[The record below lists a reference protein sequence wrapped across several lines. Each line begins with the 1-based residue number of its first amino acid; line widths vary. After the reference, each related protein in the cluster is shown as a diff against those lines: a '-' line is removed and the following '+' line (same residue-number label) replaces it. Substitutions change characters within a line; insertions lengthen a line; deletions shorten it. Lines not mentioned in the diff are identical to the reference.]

1 MLDSVCTRITAFF
14 CRSLY
19 FLVLLSLIV
28 ARPAVAAVDLV
39 WPPPPDKA
47 RIQFARVIT
56 NPADIG
62 IKKSFFKKLWDFLA
76 GEEEEELVRPFG
88 LAVKNGRLFVT
99 DTGGQS
105 LHILD
110 FGEGKYTLAS
120 NKKIQILAPV
130 GIAVTKGGKAL
141 VADSLLKK
149 ILVFNN
155 KGDFEG
161 EFARGF
167 AFQRP
172 TAVAVSPVDEAV
184 WIVDTLA
191 HQIIKF
197 SFSGEKLI
205 TIGKRGVK
213 HGEFNYPSG
222 VVIARD
228 GRVFICDTLNAR
240 VQIFSSTGK
249 FISAFGKQGDSTGD
263 FSHPKSVALDSDGN
277 IYVVDGLFDA
287 VQIFDEK
294 GRLLLVFGLRGTREG
309 EFYVPASIV
318 IDEKDNIYVS
328 DSYNK
333 RVQQF
338 RYIKE
343 SKQ

>member
-1 MLDSVCTRITAFF
+1 MLRKI
-14 CRSLY
+14 L
-19 FLVLLSLIV
+19 FLVMFFMLV
-28 ARPAVAAVDLV
+28 VGPAMAAVDLV

-47 RIQFARVIT
+47 RIQLTRVIT

-110 FGEGKYTLAS
+110 FKEGKYILAS
-120 NKKIQILAPV
+120 NKKIQMLAPV
-130 GIAVTKGGKAL
+130 GIAITQDGKAL

-149 ILVFNN
+149 VLVFDN

-172 TAVAVSPVDEAV
+172 TAVAVSPVDGTV
-184 WIVDTLA
+184 WVVDTLS
-191 HQIIKF
+191 HQAIKF
-197 SFSGEKLI
+197 SSSGDKLLAV
-205 TIGKRGVK
+205 GKRGVK

-222 VVIARD
+222 MAVAKD
-228 GRVFICDTLNAR
+228 GRVFVCDTLNAR
-240 VQIFSSTGK
+240 VQIFSSAGK

-277 IYVVDGLFDA
+277 VYVVDGLFDA

-309 EFYVPASIV
+309 EFYVPASIS
-318 IDEKDNIYVS
+318 IDENDTIYVA

-343 SKQ
+343 SQQ